1 MSCGLPLNGRAWVF
15 VTSRSKMRR
24 AESLTLRSSR
34 GSSKL
39 TGPEGN
45 QCAVVRNLR
54 HSPALYVRTVML
66 FMEGLMDPVAV
77 IGLWTLALVGIGA
90 VVSVARAEAH
100 HQRKL
105 GTDDD

>member
-1 MSCGLPLNGRAWVF
+1 
-15 VTSRSKMRR
+15 
-24 AESLTLRSSR
+24 
-34 GSSKL
+34 
-39 TGPEGN
+39 
-45 QCAVVRNLR
+45 
-54 HSPALYVRTVML
+54 
-66 FMEGLMDPVAV
+66 MDPVAV

>member
-1 MSCGLPLNGRAWVF
+1 
-15 VTSRSKMRR
+15 
-24 AESLTLRSSR
+24 
-34 GSSKL
+34 
-39 TGPEGN
+39 
-45 QCAVVRNLR
+45 
-54 HSPALYVRTVML
+54 ML